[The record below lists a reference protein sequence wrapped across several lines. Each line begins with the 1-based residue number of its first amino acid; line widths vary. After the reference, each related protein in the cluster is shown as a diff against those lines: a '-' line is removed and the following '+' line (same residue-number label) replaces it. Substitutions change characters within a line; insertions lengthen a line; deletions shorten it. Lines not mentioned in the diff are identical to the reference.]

1 MIGTPSILLY
11 LNPRHNKNLELKSM
25 VETVVLKENITIVK
39 NTDQLIRVLRQPLN
53 GIIAAI
59 IHAGSAEEL
68 MSLTLFK
75 DLLIRIPL
83 ILVLPDQEKETIT
96 KGHALRPRYIT
107 YSDSNL
113 TDVRDVFKKIV
124 GRANATWH

>member
-11 LNPRHNKNLELKSM
+11 LNPRHNKDIELKSM
-25 VETVVLKENITIVK
+25 VETVVLKEHITIVR
-39 NTDQLIRVLRQPLN
+39 NMDQLLRILRQPLN

-59 IHAGSAEEL
+59 IHASSEEEL
-68 MSLTLFK
+68 MNLTSFK

-83 ILVLPDQEKETIT
+83 ILVLPDQEQNTIT
-96 KGHALRPRYIT
+96 KGHTLRPRYIT

-113 TDVRDVFKKIV
+113 ADVRDVFRKIV

>member
-11 LNPRHNKNLELKSM
+11 LNPRHNTDLQLKSM
-25 VETVVLKENITIVK
+25 VETVVLKENITIVG
-39 NTDQLIRVLRQPLN
+39 NMDQLLHILRQPLN

-59 IHAGSAEEL
+59 IHAGSEQEL
-68 MSLTLFK
+68 MDLTSFK

-83 ILVLPDQEKETIT
+83 ILVLPDQEQATIT
-96 KGHALRPRYIT
+96 RGHVLRPRYIT
-107 YSDSNL
+107 YADSNL
-113 TDVRDVFKKIV
+113 TDVRDVFKKMV